1 MLFCRLA
8 QLPTSGL
15 ATIAFV
21 TLAAFFRCHG
31 GLRRLL
37 FLDDGMRYDSSL
49 VRRRYALEIDRAF
62 RRHLVFILLPSFSLE
77 LAHKITLFSSVHVHL
92 PFLTEAVHDNIN
104 NMPWRAVIFLFM
116 MVSWIY
122 RTAVFLLVC
131 VLFRLTCELQ
141 ILRFQFT
148 ANKH

>member
-1 MLFCRLA
+1 MEVSVCFCRLA

-15 ATIAFV
+15 ATIAFM
-21 TLAAFFRCHG
+21 TLAAFFHRHG

-37 FLDDGMRYDSSL
+37 FLDDGMRHDSSL

-62 RRHLVFILLPSFSLE
+62 RRHLAFILLPSFSLE
-77 LAHKITLFSSVHVHL
+77 LAHKIMLFSSIHVQV
-92 PFLTEAVHDNIN
+92 PFLTDAGYNNIN
-104 NMPWRAVIFLFM
+104 SVAGRALIFLFM
-116 MVSWIY
+116 LVSWIY

-141 ILRFQFT
+141 ILRS
-148 ANKH
+148 